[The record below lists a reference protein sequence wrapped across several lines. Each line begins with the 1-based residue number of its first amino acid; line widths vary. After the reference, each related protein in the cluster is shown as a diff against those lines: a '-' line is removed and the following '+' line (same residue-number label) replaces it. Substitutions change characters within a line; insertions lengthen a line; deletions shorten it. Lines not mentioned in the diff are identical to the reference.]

1 MTHSDLLSP
10 TVSRPDALDVLIVED
25 EPDAAEEIRDA
36 IDDDALTIS
45 LAGDAAAALERIASH
60 GLPEIL
66 VTDIRMPNMSG
77 LEFVERLLA
86 DQGRGG
92 QCAVIFISGHA
103 DMDAVIQ
110 ALRFEAVDFLRKPI
124 DRRTLR
130 AAVGRA
136 RDQVMRRRAEAG
148 RQLAIISDLRAF
160 KAQADR
166 VSELLGEFPHGLS
179 LDSERRIADES
190 RREAGVPMARGAWA
204 SLVAKLRRLR
214 RAQYAIG
221 DERLAENASLDMLLD
236 LLSAEFSGDPVT
248 VTSLCAASGV
258 SQTTALR
265 RIDELEG
272 AGLLQ
277 RTPDP
282 EDRRRIYVVLSESG
296 RKRVLSYLSSV
307 SHLIA

>member
-1 MTHSDLLSP
+1 MRQSDLLISAAARSD
-10 TVSRPDALDVLIVED
+10 VLKVLIVED

-36 IDDDALTIS
+36 IEDDTLRVS
-45 LAGDAAAALERIASH
+45 LAGDAGAALERIAEH
-60 GLPEIL
+60 GLPGIL
-66 VTDIRMPNMSG
+66 ITDIRMPNMSG

-86 DQGRGG
+86 DDRAGG

-103 DMDAVIQ
+103 DMDAAIR
-110 ALRFEAVDFLRKPI
+110 ALHFEAVDFLRKPLE
-124 DRRTLR
+124 RGALR
-130 AAVGRA
+130 ASVGRA
-136 RDQVMRRRAEAG
+136 RAQVLLRRVEAG

-166 VSELLGEFPHGLS
+166 VSELLGEFSHGLS
-179 LDSERRIADES
+179 LDSERRIADAS
-190 RREAGVPMARGAWA
+190 RRAGTERGLGM
-204 SLVAKLRRLR
+204 LVAKLQRLR
-214 RAQYAIG
+214 RVQYSIG
-221 DERLAENASLDMLLD
+221 DDRLAENASLDMLLD
-236 LLSAEFSGDPVT
+236 LLSAEFDGKPVT

-258 SQTTALR
+258 SQTSALR

-282 EDRRRIYVVLSESG
+282 GDRRRLYVVLSDGG
-296 RKRVLSYLSSV
+296 RKRVLAYVYSI